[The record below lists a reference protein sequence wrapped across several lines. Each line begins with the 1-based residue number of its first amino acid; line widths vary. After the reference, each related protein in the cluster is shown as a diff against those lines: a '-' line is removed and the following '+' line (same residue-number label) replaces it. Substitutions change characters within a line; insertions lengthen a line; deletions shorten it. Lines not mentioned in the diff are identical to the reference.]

1 MLLGC
6 SGARCLFAWLLQQP
20 SDVTKLVVIDITR
33 LLGRYFDQR
42 HPTGVDRVSLEYLQ
56 HYAPAARA
64 MLRWR
69 GRSGLFS
76 TAISKQVI
84 DVLLRWD
91 YAQRSQLKLLIARGV
106 LSAVGTG
113 NAHGAVF
120 LHTGHNDA
128 ELPSLWRNLAWHH
141 LRPVFFVHD
150 LIPLTHPQFCR
161 AGEAARHQVRIDRML
176 QGAAVV
182 ANSHYTL
189 TQLQAYADSAG
200 RIVPPACVARL
211 APPAQLAAVPALHA
225 AESPNSEKTGLPINL
240 LGKPYFVVL
249 GTIEPRKNHA
259 LLLEVWRNLL
269 QVKPND
275 APHLVVIGQAGW
287 DCAQLEAQLRDTAAF
302 NGHVHWVQRC
312 DDASLLHWL
321 RAAQALLFPSFAEG
335 FGMPMAEALSV
346 GTPVI
351 ASDLA
356 VYREFAG
363 NVPLYLR
370 PSDAPAWC
378 AAVADYAKPGNAA
391 RAAQCQQMQGL
402 RLPTWAEHFVQV
414 DALFVSLDDAA
425 LCDTTQ
431 RLNSLPQHHTAQPPF
446 RLKTQGFSARK
457 KNILQHYLQGMGVAP
472 DAASFVWGATTTK
485 SSSPRLQL
493 ATVHVEDGFIRS
505 VGLGADLV
513 APLSWVFD
521 TRGIYFDATQPSDLE
536 HLLQTKQYTPSDI
549 ARAAALRV
557 QLVKLGLT
565 KYNLSAPQWQRPSG
579 SKKVILV
586 AGQVETDASIRLG
599 AHAVRSNLQLLKA
612 VRQRCPD
619 AYVVYKPH
627 PDVMAGLRAGQ
638 TASHDALQWANE
650 VLTHADTAH
659 LLGVVDEVHVITSLM
674 GFEALLRN
682 VKVVVY
688 GSPFYAGWG
697 LCDAVDLPP
706 AVASRRTR
714 QLSIDQLVAATLID
728 YPVYWDPRAGMV
740 TSPEHVMRLLA
751 AQRGSAADKQ
761 ANQSPTARQRLLA
774 KWAQWQGRF

>member
-1 MLLGC
+1 M
-6 SGARCLFAWLLQQP
+6 SKP
-20 SDVTKLVVIDITR
+20 VVVDITR

-56 HYAPAARA
+56 HYAPAART

-76 TAISKQVI
+76 SAISGQVI
-84 DVLLRWD
+84 HALLRWD
-91 YAQRSQLKLLIARGV
+91 YAEHKQLKVLIARGV
-106 LSAVGTG
+106 LSAIGTG

-120 LHTGHNDA
+120 LHTGHNDV

-182 ANSHYTL
+182 ANSQYTL
-189 TQLQAYADSAG
+189 EQMQAYAHSAG
-200 RIVPPACVARL
+200 RMMPPSCVAKL
-211 APPAQLAAVPALHA
+211 APPAQLALRDA
-225 AESPNSEKTGLPINL
+225 APPNNENTGLSINL
-240 LGKPYFVVL
+240 HGKPYFVVL

-259 LLLEVWRNLL
+259 LLLDVWRNL
-269 QVKPND
+269 VKDRPND

-287 DCAQLEAQLRDTAAF
+287 DCAQIEAQLRDTAAF
-302 NGHVHWVQRC
+302 GGRVHWVQRC
-312 DDASLLHWL
+312 NDAALLHWL
-321 RAAQALLFPSFAEG
+321 RGAQALLFPSFAEG
-335 FGMPMAEALSV
+335 FGMPMAEALHM

-356 VYREFAG
+356 VYREFAAD
-363 NVPLYLR
+363 VPLYL
-370 PSDAPAWC
+370 PATDVPAWC
-378 AAVADYAKPGNAA
+378 TAVADYAKVGSTA
-391 RAAQCQQMQGL
+391 REAQCQKMQGL
-402 RLPTWAEHFVQV
+402 QLPNWAEHFVQV
-414 DALFVSLDDAA
+414 DALLASLDDAVQ
-425 LCDTTQ
+425 CDTTQ
-431 RLNSLPQHHTAQPPF
+431 RLNNLLHLQANQQTPSLNA
-446 RLKTQGFSARK
+446 QGFSARK
-457 KNILQHYLQGMGVAP
+457 KKILRRYLQGMGVAP
-472 DAASFVWGATTTK
+472 NVARFVWGAPNANVP
-485 SSSPRLQL
+485 SPAQQG
-493 ATVHVEDGFIRS
+493 ATVRVEDGFIRS

-521 TRGIYFDATQPSDLE
+521 TRGIYFDATRPSDLE
-536 HLLQTKQYTPSDI
+536 HLLQTKQFSPADI
-549 ARAAALRV
+549 TRAAALRV
-557 QLVKLGLT
+557 QLVALGLT
-565 KYNLSAPQWQRPSG
+565 KYNLSAPQWQRPIG

-599 AHAVRSNLQLLKA
+599 AHAVRTNLQLLKA
-612 VRQRCPD
+612 VRQRCPH

-638 TASHDALQWANE
+638 TASHDALQWADE

-659 LLGVVDEVHVITSLM
+659 LLSVLDEVHVITSLM
-674 GFEALLRN
+674 GFEAMLRG

-714 QLSIDQLVAATLID
+714 QLSVDQLVAATLVD
-728 YPVYWDPRAGMV
+728 YPVYWDPIAGMV

-751 AQRGSAADKQ
+751 AQRVSTVDKPVSPQ
-761 ANQSPTARQRLLA
+761 PTAKQRLLA

>member
-1 MLLGC
+1 M
-6 SGARCLFAWLLQQP
+6 A
-20 SDVTKLVVIDITR
+20 KLVVIDITR

-56 HYAPAARA
+56 HYAPAART

-76 TAISKQVI
+76 AAISKQVI

-91 YAQRSQLKLLIARGV
+91 YAQRGQLKRLVARGV
-106 LSAVGTG
+106 LSAIGTG
-113 NAHGAVF
+113 NAEGAVF

-161 AGEAARHQVRIDRML
+161 AGEAARHRVRIDRML

-182 ANSHYTL
+182 ANSHSTL
-189 TQLQAYADSAG
+189 AQLQAYASSAG
-200 RIVPPACVARL
+200 RMVPPACVAML
-211 APPAQLAAVPALHA
+211 APPAQLAATPAWHA
-225 AESPNSEKTGLPINL
+225 AESPKSEKTEPPINL
-240 LGKPYFVVL
+240 HGKPYFVVL

-259 LLLEVWRNLL
+259 LLLDVWRNLL
-269 QVKPND
+269 QGRYGD

-287 DCAQLEAQLRDTAAF
+287 DCAHIEAQLRDTAAL

-321 RAAQALLFPSFAEG
+321 RGAQALLFPSFVEG

-363 NVPLYLR
+363 HVPLYL
-370 PSDAPAWC
+370 PAADVPAWC
-378 AAVADYAKPGNAA
+378 AAVADYASPGSPA

-402 RLPTWAEHFVQV
+402 QLPTWREHFVQV
-414 DALFVSLDDAA
+414 DALLASLDHAA
-425 LCDTTQ
+425 QCDTTQ
-431 RLNSLPQHHTAQPPF
+431 RLYSLSLHSGAEPSAS
-446 RLKTQGFSARK
+446 LKTQGFSARK
-457 KNILQHYLQGMGVAP
+457 KLILQRYLRGMGVAHN
-472 DAASFVWGATTTK
+472 AASYVWGAAPIINAP
-485 SSSPRLQL
+485 SSTPSPSPAVQA
-493 ATVHVEDGFIRS
+493 ATVRVEDGFIRS
-505 VGLGADLV
+505 VGLGADLA

-521 TRGIYFDATQPSDLE
+521 TRGIYFDATRPSDLE
-536 HLLQTKQYTPSDI
+536 HLLQNKLHTPADM
-549 ARAAALRV
+549 ARAAALRA

-579 SKKVILV
+579 SKQVVLV
-586 AGQVETDASIRLG
+586 AGQVETDASIKLG
-599 AHAVRSNLQLLKA
+599 AHAVRTNLQLLKA
-612 VRQRCPD
+612 VRQRCPS

-638 TASHDALQWANE
+638 IASDDTLQWADE

-659 LLGVVDEVHVITSLM
+659 LLSVVDEVHVITSLM
-674 GFEALLRN
+674 GFEALLRG

-714 QLSIDQLVAATLID
+714 QLSLDQLVAATLVD
-728 YPVYWDPRAGMV
+728 YPVYWDPSAGVV

-751 AQRGSAADKQ
+751 AQRGNAVGALASQ
-761 ANQSPTARQRLLA
+761 QPTLRQRVLA
-774 KWAQWQGRF
+774 QWALWQGRF